1 MSNMAPWSMNESGFI
16 VVLGLSEGTPPKI
29 PLSVE
34 RQMSRSL
41 PSSATTF
48 ATATGMPMPRFMRS
62 PFLSLRGAAPRD
74 HLSLV
79 QRQGRTV
86 RSGFDLP
93 GEGRVI
99 VFRGRLPAS
108 GLVRGEDDVIHQH
121 SRYSDVLRA

>member
-1 MSNMAPWSMNESGFI
+1 MNESGFI

-62 PFLSLRGAAPRD
+62 PFLSSAAQRRAITFLSSRGRGA
-74 HLSLV
+74 
-79 QRQGRTV
+79 TV
-86 RSGFDLP
+86 RSGFLICPERD
-93 GEGRVI
+93 G
-99 VFRGRLPAS
+99 S
-108 GLVRGEDDVIHQH
+108 
-121 SRYSDVLRA
+121 